1 MATSELLEAMRA
13 LGVTRM
19 GFVSSGSVYGET
31 GVVPTPEDA
40 PLPLQTSLYGATK
53 LAGEG
58 MLQAYC
64 HGFGF
69 TGVVFRFVSIL
80 GERYR
85 HGHVIDFWRA
95 LRRDPTRLRVLGD
108 GRQEK
113 SYLYVGD
120 CVQGMLTAL
129 AAHTAPGDTAV
140 YNLGTDGTVLVDDS
154 AALIA
159 ARLGVAPAIE
169 HTGGRRGWPG
179 DAPRILLDCTKLR
192 ALGWAPA
199 LTIEQ
204 AIAGRWTGW
213 RPHLETDEHHLHPR
227 PAADLARRRRHR
239 PAVVLPTGTRASSSP
254 ARSTSTSTCSSTRP
268 SSATTA

>member
-1 MATSELLEAMRA
+1 
-13 LGVTRM
+13 
-19 GFVSSGSVYGET
+19 
-31 GVVPTPEDA
+31 
-40 PLPLQTSLYGATK
+40 
-53 LAGEG
+53 
-58 MLQAYC
+58 
-64 HGFGF
+64 
-69 TGVVFRFVSIL
+69 
-80 GERYR
+80 
-85 HGHVIDFWRA
+85 
-95 LRRDPTRLRVLGD
+95 VLGD

-140 YNLGTDGTVLVDDS
+140 YNLGTDETVLVDDS

-169 HTGGRRGWPG
+169 HAGGRRGWPG

-204 AIAGRWTGW
+204 AIARTVDW
-213 RPHLETDEHHLHPR
+213 LE
-227 PAADLARRRRHR
+227 AN
-239 PAVVLPTGTRASSSP
+239 G
-254 ARSTSTSTCSSTRP
+254 
-268 SSATTA
+268 